1 VLLDIKAT
9 VKGENPGPGSK
20 VVFRIEIK
28 NNDSLPAWGLTVWDT
43 LPQGVTYAYDNTSIR
58 PEEVDGMLVWRL
70 PEDRVIKPGEI
81 IIIEFVALL
90 DDFYYGGPIVNRA
103 SVEYNDPLYSEG
115 FGTHP
120 PVQSNQAEFP
130 GQPVVAYPNPF
141 NPETAMGGL
150 LKFAFVVP
158 GSIIQIYTISGEL
171 VMSIN
176 TTMLRAQWDGKN
188 YRGREVSQGIYYF
201 IVKNMYSSQV
211 TRGKLF
217 VIGK

>member
-1 VLLDIKAT
+1 MLLDIKAT

-141 NPETAMGGL
+141 NPTTTI
-150 LKFAFVVP
+150 AF
-158 GSIIQIYTISGEL
+158 SL
-171 VMSIN
+171 A
-176 TTMLRAQWDGKN
+176 R
-188 YRGREVSQGIYYF
+188 R
-201 IVKNMYSSQV
+201 SQV
-211 TRGKLF
+211 TLE
-217 VIGK
+217 VIDILGRVIDERDLGTLAAETHEVPFDATGLASGVYFYRITTEFGSESRKMMLLK